1 MHLARSILLLAA
13 LTFTVVEC
21 CGCGKSASDPALAKP
36 AEQGDQV
43 AKYNGRLDG
52 FVDGT
57 IVGWAYDY
65 NHRDQ
70 PVTVV
75 ILDGEK
81 LLGEVAADKPRQD
94 LADKKI
100 GTGKHGFA
108 FPIPD
113 NLRDGKPHEIHA
125 RIKSSTYELQDS
137 PRKRI
142 IP

>member
-1 MHLARSILLLAA
+1 MYVARSIILLTA
-13 LTFTVVEC
+13 LNVAVVAC
-21 CGCGKSASDPALAKP
+21 CGCGKNAPDPAQARP
-36 AEQGDQV
+36 VGEDNQV

-52 FVDGT
+52 FMDGA

-81 LLGEVAADKPRQD
+81 PLGEVTADKLRQD

-113 NLRDGKPHEIHA
+113 IIRDGKPHEIHA
-125 RIKSSTYELQDS
+125 RIKSSTYELQNS
-137 PRKRI
+137 PRKRVV
-142 IP
+142 P